1 MALDGSGAAGPV
13 IEGAFSRGNAEVS
26 PDGNW
31 LAYRSDHS
39 GQNEVY
45 VQPYPGPGPTL
56 PVSIG
61 GGRGPVWS
69 ADGSELYYRRDSD
82 VMVVDVNSGSGAIEI
97 STPRELLRGTYLAG
111 DNREYHVAPDGRF
124 LMLTGDAPTDGTATP
139 TAQLILVE
147 NWFEEL
153 KRLVPVP

>member
-1 MALDGSGAAGPV
+1 M
-13 IEGAFSRGNAEVS
+13 
-26 PDGNW
+26 
-31 LAYRSDHS
+31 
-39 GQNEVY
+39 
-45 VQPYPGPGPTL
+45 
-56 PVSIG
+56 
-61 GGRGPVWS
+61 
-69 ADGSELYYRRDSD
+69 
-82 VMVVDVNSGSGAIEI
+82 NSGSGAIEI